1 MANSSSETP
10 MGASGGGSTST
21 CLMPSLGEQSTG
33 ESMGETN
40 IGVGHSSLPNSFHI
54 SSRPALPFH
63 MGSLDSAGDVDG
75 PAFKAKG

>member
-1 MANSSSETP
+1 MTNSSSEPP
-10 MGASGGGSTST
+10 MGASWGESTST

-54 SSRPALPFH
+54 SYSTAVQCH
-63 MGSLDSAGDVDG
+63 TGSLDSAGDVDG

>member
-1 MANSSSETP
+1 M
-10 MGASGGGSTST
+10 
-21 CLMPSLGEQSTG
+21 MPGLGGEQSTG

-54 SSRPALPFH
+54 SSSTALPFH
-63 MGSLDSAGDVDG
+63 MGWSLDSAGDVDG